1 MSDANIIYSYGGA
14 ESLAAAFNGIA
25 IFFQDFGQPS
35 GILTYPVAI
44 TLLLFG
50 LYALIATIMKND
62 ILLPIKW
69 FGWVWIATILI
80 FYPKCDVI
88 VSDKTTKNEY
98 TVSNVP
104 YLLGTFASIFSRAE
118 VFITEKLQLVLQV
131 PDRGTPQIESSLS
144 YGNSG
149 IAFGSKALK
158 QINSLRIT
166 DGNLIE
172 NMGRFINNCVV
183 LQAHFGRQYT
193 IEDLKISTDIWE
205 LVKNSA
211 HNTLGFDYRVQ
222 NEGAL
227 GSHTKGVTCYQGA
240 QLMDAEL
247 LKHAKGKISL
257 LAKKSGWYKDKYNKA
272 LRAALTHMF
281 LKTATHQ
288 FADFSEKII
297 RQQMMIN
304 ALSDMSIQNAESA
317 GSPKSYALARAMI
330 HQKAWYQ
337 VMGEL
342 ASEMVMIVKIVI
354 ETLVYLS
361 FILVAV
367 LCFTPGGIQIL
378 YRYLG
383 ILLWVQTWPFVYE
396 LFNFVANV
404 TAQYRT
410 TILLDGE
417 IGLTHNNSL
426 ALADMHGLVS
436 AVASGMAIFV
446 PVFSL
451 MLLKMSASAFV
462 HIAGGILGGSQGA
475 ASRMASVMEDGNI
488 SHGSVQHNVRSSDI
502 TNAFK
507 HDTNLSHRGGAIENQ
522 NQDGSISTGF
532 ASGNNLVIKTDG
544 AMSRWGEGIDL
555 QKGISDTIQQGISKD
570 QSEVSR
576 LSHSYNTQE
585 VSAKDQ
591 ASKVLQSMM
600 KSVGQNQDWSIDE
613 NTDTGRAI
621 QKTMAFTKSLKEN
634 LGLTDAQSAEL
645 AGSLGANIPFTKIGA
660 SKNFSSRASFEEAYN
675 KGKEL
680 MESQN
685 LTDSIHQGV
694 RHLNSVKFG
703 KSMNESKQLAE
714 DSVYSYRKADSI
726 NDEMNRTIQ
735 SLDRWNMAKNRFEQ
749 TGLSRNKNL
758 GQEFVNWYG
767 EKLAKPDDKGDIA
780 AEGRYQG
787 ANKALKSIQL
797 MDDGYN
803 EHMQKFINEK
813 INDELKPAG
822 NYKDNIEFKNEV
834 VANQLRGNIPPPVNL
849 EDEAQTKSFASS
861 NQSIDEARLLT
872 NESNLK
878 TKLPTGQ
885 IVKKPITNLSDLT
898 ESEFTPTKDS
908 SNEKGYVI
916 SKTIDDANKNMQNY
930 TKEGDKE
937 PTNIVEEFKTG
948 TQTATQN
955 IKGQN
960 DVMKKQQGNLA
971 ENFEKQ
977 EDKSLIARATAK
989 PAESA
994 LGLTKKVT
1002 EGLSNLPLKPD
1013 AKESIQAFD
1022 QKVGEAKEVLHNY
1035 NAPNTTSDEKFT
1047 NIPEQKL
1054 QEPNPSVID
1063 PNPEAKKDATNN
1075 NNSQIEQKTSDLENK
1090 QKILE
1095 ENLKNQQEQSN
1106 QDNKVGD
1113 NFSEEKLQPEKAADK
1128 KIIKQNIQNP
1138 IDANNLEATGKK
1150 PEEKK
1155 QNTQSQTTQS
1165 KPMPQN
1171 NVKKDD

>member
-14 ESLAAAFNGIA
+14 EFLAAAFNGIA

-317 GSPKSYALARAMI
+317 GSPKSYASARAMI

-507 HDTNLSHRGGAIENQ
+507 HDSNLSHRGGAIENQ

-675 KGKEL
+675 KGKEI

-685 LTDSIHQGV
+685 LTDSVHQGV

-726 NDEMNRTIQ
+726 NDEINRTIQ

-767 EKLAKPDDKGDIA
+767 EKLAKPDA
-780 AEGRYQG
+780 NAEGRSQA
-787 ANKALKSIQL
+787 ANKALRSIQV
-797 MDDGYN
+797 MDADYDKY
-803 EHMQKFINEK
+803 MQKFINEK
-813 INDELKPAG
+813 INDELKPIG
-822 NYKDNIEFKNEV
+822 NYKENIEFKNEV
-834 VANQLRGNIPPPVNL
+834 VANQLRGNVPLPIDLVK
-849 EDEAQTKSFASS
+849 EAETKAFANS
-861 NQSIDEARLLT
+861 NKNIDEARLLT
-872 NESNLK
+872 NESNIK
-878 TKLPTGQ
+878 EENDDGT

-898 ESEFTPTKDS
+898 ESEFTPIQEDK
-908 SNEKGYVI
+908 NKEGYVI
-916 SKTIDDANKNMQNY
+916 SEIIDDANKNMQNY
-930 TKEGDKE
+930 TKEGDKKS
-937 PTNIVEEFKTG
+937 TNIVEEFKTG

-960 DVMKKQQGNLA
+960 GAMKKQQENLTK
-971 ENFEKQ
+971 NFEKQ
-977 EDKSLIARATAK
+977 EDKSLIARVTAK
-989 PAESA
+989 PAEGA
-994 LGLTKKVT
+994 LGLTKKAT
-1002 EGLSNLPLKPD
+1002 EWLNDKPWTPD
-1013 AKESIQAFD
+1013 AKETFEKID
-1022 QKVGEAKEVLHNY
+1022 QKVGEANEVLHNY
-1035 NAPNTTSDEKFT
+1035 NTPNTTSDEKFT

-1054 QEPNPSVID
+1054 QRPNPSVID
-1063 PNPEAKKDATNN
+1063 PKPEVKKDATNN
-1075 NNSQIEQKTSDLENK
+1075 NNLQIEQKTSDLENK

-1106 QDNKVGD
+1106 QDDKAGD
-1113 NFSEEKLQPEKAADK
+1113 NFSGEKLQPEKAADK
-1128 KIIKQNIQNP
+1128 KIIKWNIQNP
-1138 IDANNLEATGKK
+1138 IDANNLEATEKK
-1150 PEEKK
+1150 TDEKK
-1155 QNTQSQTTQS
+1155 QNTQSQTAQS